1 MKVLIHGFYGA
12 GNAGDDAI
20 LHSIINTLKDLDK
33 EVEVTVTTRSNN
45 ISAYYDQENTT
56 SILGSDIKGI
66 TSKLKDCNL
75 LIVGGGGLFQDYNS
89 FSPENIFINQQGAL
103 NYYSYPIILAKM
115 LNVKTMLYAVGI
127 GPLYQEDSKQTMR
140 WIAEIADNITVR
152 DTYSYELLRKLG
164 VTKHV
169 LAADP
174 AIKLPSKLSTV
185 AKKLTKNSPN
195 ELNIGLN
202 MRNWSYAEEE
212 LIKIQGNLLNYLNS
226 IANKYAIKYY
236 IMPFNKLPSEVK
248 KAKELAELLNGNA
261 EVITYDNSPE
271 RYKYV
276 CGKLDLMI
284 AMRLHASIFAIYEGV
299 PSIGISY
306 DGKVGQ
312 FFNEL
317 QLNDYCFEF
326 NNPNYDKLYE
336 KIEDCLKRPT
346 FHKKIQQNKRK
357 GLIER
362 EDNNRKSLIEICE
375 LNSNDK

>member
-1 MKVLIHGFYGA
+1 MKILIHGFYGA

-20 LHSIINTLKDLDK
+20 LHSIINTLKDIYK

-45 ISAYYDQENTT
+45 IPAYYDQENTN

-66 TSKLKDCNL
+66 TSILKDCNL

-89 FSPENIFINQQGAL
+89 FSPENIFINQHGAL

-115 LNVKTMLYAVGI
+115 LNVKTMLYAVGV
-127 GPLYQEDSKQTMR
+127 GPLSQLESKQTMR
-140 WIAEIADNITVR
+140 WISEIVDTITVR

-212 LIKIQGNLLNYLNS
+212 LIKIQDKLLNYLNS
-226 IANKYAIKYY
+226 LANKYSINYY
-236 IMPFNKLPSEVK
+236 IMPFNKLPSEVR
-248 KAKELAELLNGNA
+248 KAKELAEMLNGNV

-276 CGKLDLMI
+276 CGKLDIMI

-306 DGKVGQ
+306 DGKVSQ
-312 FFNEL
+312 FYKEL
-317 QLNDYCFEF
+317 QLDEYCFEF
-326 NNPNYDKLYE
+326 NNPNYDMLFE
-336 KIEDCLKRPT
+336 KIEDCIKRPT
-346 FHKKIQQNKRK
+346 FHNNIQQHKRK
-357 GLIER
+357 GLMER
-362 EDNNRKSLIEICE
+362 EENNKKCLLEVCE